1 MKITLILSFV
11 LCCVIA
17 TAQEPVQLEVWT
29 TVKSYG
35 FDLIENPFGVGSR
48 MAYVPNFRNKEIPH
62 GFVISYRE
70 PNTDIQGFNKTY
82 TWAFTKPNDTIN
94 RFSWP
99 RNFFPYAT
107 PDMNGDSQRDF
118 MNGTG
123 VFYLGT
129 DKDEPDTLQKF
140 QIQAGGVGYAK
151 MNNDNCD
158 DLYYYGTSPAIVN
171 FVFGNSQAG
180 TYQTASVISTYLQKD
195 SQLEEEMKAVYKNK
209 QGQWRLLTQSK
220 GWTDGLY
227 ERIYQSKKSALRL
240 YALEFTVIN
249 TDSTIVT
256 ATQIDEYKDP
266 KWLEFEEDYN
276 SKDPS
281 IWSPFNSSK
290 LLYQSEHYP
299 KTLYY
304 ASMNTMP
311 DKDKKYDSYATF
323 FDLTNDKIVPS
334 NAVVNVAAP
343 ECKILKHSID
353 GDNRE
358 DMYVKSGPFIYF
370 YSVDATGIIK
380 NTLRFTLPEDRYKSG
395 LNTLQSIADINNDGL
410 DDIALMSSDNTVG
423 NYFAIVLGKNI
434 LTHTIEESDQYFSIG
449 SPYPLPNS
457 SQLTIPLRSEK
468 NGLYSL
474 TLFSV
479 QGSAYPLFVNKEMS
493 EGKTDFMMDIS
504 PYSSGNY
511 ILRFSDGKTSV
522 ENNIIITH

>member
-29 TVKSYG
+29 SVKSYG
-35 FDLIENPFGVGSR
+35 FDLIENPFGVGDR
-48 MAYVPNFRNKEIPH
+48 FAYIPNLLKGTLPH
-62 GFVISYRE
+62 AFAISYRE

-82 TWAFTKPNDTIN
+82 TWAFTKPDDTLN
-94 RFSWP
+94 RYTWP
-99 RNFFPYAT
+99 FRFFPYAT
-107 PDMNGDSQRDF
+107 PDMNGDGQRDF
-118 MNGTG
+118 FNGTKL
-123 VFYLGT
+123 YLGT
-129 DKDEPDTLQKF
+129 KNDDPDTNTVYQYPGNS
-140 QIQAGGVGYAK
+140 IGYAK
-151 MNNDNCD
+151 FNADNCD

-180 TYQTASVISTYLQKD
+180 TYQTARVISTYLQKD
-195 SQLEEEMKAVYKNK
+195 SQLEEEMKALYKNK
-209 QGQWRLLTQSK
+209 QGQWRLLTQSY
-220 GWTDGLY
+220 GWKSGLY
-227 ERIYQSKKSALRL
+227 KRIYQSKKSALRL

-249 TDSTIVT
+249 KDSTIVT
-256 ATQIDEYKDP
+256 VTQIDEYKDP
-266 KWLEFEEDYN
+266 KWLEFEEDYD

-281 IWSPFNSSK
+281 VWLPFNASG
-290 LLYQSEHYP
+290 LLYNSEHYP
-299 KTLYY
+299 KILYY
-304 ASMNTMP
+304 TSMNTMP
-311 DKDKKYDSYATF
+311 DKDKKYDSYATY

-334 NAVVNVAAP
+334 NTVVNVAAP

-410 DDIALMSSDNTVG
+410 DDIALISSDNTVG

-434 LTHTIEESDQYFSIG
+434 LTHTIEESDQSFSIG

-457 SQLTIPLRSEK
+457 SQLTIPLHCAK
-468 NGLYSL
+468 NGFYSL

-479 QGSAYPLFVNKEMS
+479 QGSAYPLFVNKEMN
-493 EGKTDFMMDIS
+493 EGIMDFMMDIS

-522 ENNIIITH
+522 EKNIIITH